1 MDGWTVVLFVREHM
15 QLCLQSLISDLAF
28 RAEQGSQPAT
38 PLFILLFHPI
48 NYLLSSFTVS
58 LSVLLHDIETVFL
71 SSSLSLL
78 SVSSAQTVHPIA
90 HLHGNMVMFKVGLS
104 GFSQLNPHRFT
115 VWSGSQLTT
124 HYAGE
129 IRRAGVSSKIS
140 LLCNLSIHLF

>member
-115 VWSGSQLTT
+115 V
-124 HYAGE
+124 
-129 IRRAGVSSKIS
+129 
-140 LLCNLSIHLF
+140 